1 MSCRPRTSSLWLIV
15 LAACVTAVAIAAD
28 AQQTIPHQLASGGTS
43 LKFGRFSTGRP
54 PSIDMVLSHTDAII
68 RGTIAVQKRSYLSD
82 DQQEVLTDYEI
93 YNPELLY
100 PATPGTPPLSVV
112 VVTLPG
118 GTVTIN
124 GLSYTLTDDSLPE
137 LPAARECLLLLKRE
151 GQKYRVALGYYGA
164 FSIVDDRLQRL
175 TTKERFAPEY
185 HNAPADRAAAEF
197 VIKLKTLRA
206 NSATVTQPG
215 R

>member
-137 LPAARECLLLLKRE
+137 LPAARECLLLLNA
-151 GQKYRVALGYYGA
+151 RVR
-164 FSIVDDRLQRL
+164 SIAWRLDITAHSASWMTGCNDSQPKSVL
-175 TTKERFAPEY
+175 LPNTTMRPPTELPR
-185 HNAPADRAAAEF
+185 
-197 VIKLKTLRA
+197 
-206 NSATVTQPG
+206 NS
-215 R
+215 